1 MLVGPVLA
9 AFALALPVVEF
20 GCAICAVGHL
30 VYTSTRAPAS
40 PDLQIVEIEP
50 QLQEIVANAL
60 EVDPDIHALAI
71 AALNTLHEARLN
83 ETGAATTRAFDQTVA
98 APAEKSALERT
109 NTRFSSK
116 SYLPGLQ

>member
-1 MLVGPVLA
+1 MLVVPVLA
-9 AFALALPVVEF
+9 AFALALPVVGF

-40 PDLQIVEIEP
+40 PDPQIVEIEP
-50 QLQEIVANAL
+50 QLQELVANAA
-60 EVDPDIHALAI
+60 EVDPDIHVLAI
-71 AALNTLHEARLN
+71 AALNTLHEAGLN
-83 ETGAATTRAFDQTVA
+83 EAGAAATRAFDQTVA
-98 APAEKSALERT
+98 APAEKLALERT